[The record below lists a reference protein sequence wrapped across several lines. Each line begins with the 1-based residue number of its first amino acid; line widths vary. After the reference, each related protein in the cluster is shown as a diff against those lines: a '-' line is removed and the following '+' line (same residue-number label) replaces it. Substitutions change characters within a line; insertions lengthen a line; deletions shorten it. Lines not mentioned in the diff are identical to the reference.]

1 MEWVKLAE
9 GCLGVLQQ
17 RAALAGDG
25 ERSLAAQRRA
35 ARWAGA
41 GREGPGQCAP
51 AQPAPLARF
60 GCSSTL
66 CDLDSPWI
74 PSHGC
79 GKLRARSAPFLVY
92 PLNLTC
98 KCPSWQLGG
107 QFDSGE
113 VSPGG

>member
-1 MEWVKLAE
+1 MRV
-9 GCLGVLQQ
+9 LGQ
-17 RAALAGDG
+17 R
-25 ERSLAAQRRA
+25 
-35 ARWAGA
+35 
-41 GREGPGQCAP
+41 AP
-51 AQPAPLARF
+51 AQPAPLAHF
-60 GCSSTL
+60 GCSSAL

-107 QFDSGE
+107 QFDSLVKSVLGGE
-113 VSPGG
+113 GGRERQGCGCVSHSVGVETGCLFWG